1 MGHVGIEPIR
11 EGPDEVPGLGHIGG
25 VHELLLGGIFP
36 AVPQVVGDGTGEE
49 PSLLLDIGQVV
60 SEELLGHL
68 PDVRAVEQQGALCG
82 VMEPK
87 D

>member
-1 MGHVGIEPIR
+1 M
-11 EGPDEVPGLGHIGG
+11 VP
-25 VHELLLGGIFP
+25 EK
-36 AVPQVVGDGTGEE
+36 EE